1 MVALNSKKKYSKFK
15 TIFLEKILYFFIS
28 IIVFFAFLTNSVLAQ
43 ENYYTKAS
51 NPFVDSLQQISN
63 NTQKINNIKSREV
76 ELKSLYKQAFEK
88 YEQLKNKLKTLYTE
102 FNMLQNQP
110 NQVAYLKQEIKNLE
124 YKINNTYSKSKN
136 SKPQK
141 KLTTMVLYRKAK
153 NYYNNKHYNKAI
165 KYFDAFMNKY
175 RNKSSKLY
183 SHALLY
189 KSESYYI
196 IKDYDK
202 CIVDFNKFTLDYPK
216 SKFIPE
222 AILKEG
228 LCFLDIGDVSDGRYL
243 LEKLIKDYPNSIE
256 VRSAKM
262 YLIKTR

>member
-1 MVALNSKKKYSKFK
+1 MVALNTEKKCSKFK

-28 IIVFFAFLTNSVLAQ
+28 LIVFFAFWTNSVLAQ
-43 ENYYTKAS
+43 ENYSTKAS

-63 NTQKINNIKSREV
+63 NTQKIHNLKNREV
-76 ELKSLYKQAFEK
+76 ELKSLYKQAFKK
-88 YEQLKNKLKTLYTE
+88 YEELKNKLKTLYTE

-124 YKINNTYSKSKN
+124 YKINNTYSKSVN

-141 KLTTMVLYRKAK
+141 KITTMTLYRRAK
-153 NYYNNKHYNKAI
+153 TFYNDKRYNKAI
-165 KYFDAFMNKY
+165 KYFSTFMQKY
-175 RNKSSKLY
+175 KNKSSKLY

-189 KSESYYI
+189 KSETYYI
-196 IKDYDK
+196 TKDYDK
-202 CIVDFNKFTLDYPK
+202 GIVGFNKFTLDYPK

-228 LCFLDIGDVSDGRYL
+228 LCFLDIGDISDGRYL

-256 VRSAKM
+256 VRPAKM
-262 YLIKTR
+262 YLNTTR